1 MQRSDIADLSSR
13 LSPERKHERAPHTED
28 DISSFNALYLPSIQQ
43 LHALKA

>member
-13 LSPERKHERAPHTED
+13 LSPERKHGRAHHTED
-28 DISSFNALYLPSIQQ
+28 HIPSLNALYLPSIQQ